1 MKSVTRGNGGQDAPA
16 GDNGAMAGMAG
27 DDAYRGGGSP
37 CAGGPAGPGQVPLRE
52 LMDDRLLDALL
63 ERSRDQAGGLRLTG
77 EGSMLGELVKA
88 VLERALEGEL
98 TAHLGYERNDRAG
111 RGGGDG
117 NYRNGSIG
125 KTVQTGVGPVGLAVP
140 RDRAG
145 TFEPLLV
152 PKRAGRVAGGLDDMI
167 ISLYAHGMSVR
178 DILHHLEQVY
188 GTQLSHETVSR
199 ITDQVLEE
207 VRAWQS
213 RPLEQVYAVVFL
225 DAIMVKVRDNQVVQ
239 NKPAYLA
246 VGIDGDGEKHV
257 LGIWLAKTAPETATA
272 GEGARF
278 WNSVMTDLRNR
289 GVRDILIACCDGLA
303 GFEDAIT
310 SAFPHTVVQRC
321 VVHLIRNALRP
332 VARRDAGEVAK
343 ELRAI
348 YTAPTAEAAFDAL
361 AAFAASPW
369 GRKYPQAARVWE
381 DAWDAFTPFLAF
393 SPAVRKLLYTT
404 NAIESLNYQLRKV
417 TKARGH
423 FPGADAVVKLRW
435 LDIINIE
442 DKRARERLA
451 RRQQTGKRSDQP
463 ARLVEGQRVTGW
475 REALNEL
482 DNAYPGRL
490 R

>member
-1 MKSVTRGNGGQDAPA
+1 VKSLNRGNGEAAAVRAGDGPAPA
-16 GDNGAMAGMAG
+16 V
-27 DDAYRGGGSP
+27 
-37 CAGGPAGPGQVPLRE
+37 AGGAAGGDAGAGRGRVPLRE

-63 ERSRDQAGGLRLTG
+63 ERSRDAAGGLRLTG
-77 EGSMLGELVKA
+77 EGSMLGELVRA
-88 VLERALEGEL
+88 VLERALEAEL
-98 TAHLGYERNDRAG
+98 TAHLGYDRGDRAG
-111 RGGGDG
+111 RPGGPP
-117 NYRNGSIG
+117 NYRNGTIA
-125 KTVQTGVGPVGLAVP
+125 KTVQTGVGPVPLAVP
-140 RDRAG
+140 RDRSG

-152 PKRAGRVAGGLDDMI
+152 PKRAGRVAGGLDDMV

-199 ITDQVLEE
+199 ITDGVLEE

-213 RPLEQVYAVVFL
+213 RPLDSVYAVMFL
-225 DAIMVKVRDNQVVQ
+225 DAIMVKVRDNHVVQ

-246 VGIDGDGEKHV
+246 VGIDADGEKHV
-257 LGIWLAKTAPETATA
+257 LGIWLAKTPPEAATA

-310 SAFPHTVVQRC
+310 GAFPATVVQRC

-332 VARRDAGEVAK
+332 VARRDAGEVAR

-348 YTAPTAEAAFDAL
+348 YTAPDAEAAFDAL

-369 GRKYPQAARVWE
+369 GKKYPQAARVWE
-381 DAWDAFTPFLAF
+381 QAWDAFIPFLAF

-423 FPGADAVVKLRW
+423 FPGDDAVVKLLW
-435 LDIINIE
+435 LAIINIE
-442 DKRARERLA
+442 DKRARERHA
-451 RRQQTGKRSDQP
+451 RRQATGKRSDQP
-463 ARLVEGQRVTGW
+463 ARLVEGQRVMGW

-482 DNAYPGRL
+482 DSAYPGRL

>member
-1 MKSVTRGNGGQDAPA
+1 MRSVNRGNAGPGAPA
-16 GDNGAMAGMAG
+16 GDSGAMPVMGRDGENVPAGGEA
-27 DDAYRGGGSP
+27 
-37 CAGGPAGPGQVPLRE
+37 AGGPDPARVPLRQ

-77 EGSMLGELVKA
+77 EGSMLGELVRA
-88 VLERALEGEL
+88 VLERALEAEL

-111 RGGGDG
+111 RGGGGAG
-117 NYRNGSIG
+117 NYRNGTIG

-145 TFEPLLV
+145 TFEPLLI
-152 PKRAGRVAGGLDDMI
+152 PKRSGRIAGGLDDMI

-207 VRAWQS
+207 VRAWQA
-213 RPLEQVYAVVFL
+213 RPLDPAWAVVFL
-225 DAIMVKVRDNQVVQ
+225 DAIMVKVRDSQVVQ

-246 VGIDGDGEKHV
+246 VGIDADGEKHV
-257 LGIWLAKTAPETATA
+257 LGIWLAKTAPEAATA

-278 WNSVMTDLRNR
+278 WGSVMADLRNR

-310 SAFPHTVVQRC
+310 SAFPATVVQRC

-343 ELRAI
+343 ELRTI

-369 GRKYPQAARVWE
+369 GKKYPQAAKVFE

-393 SPAVRKLLYTT
+393 SPPVRRLLYTT

-423 FPGADAVVKLRW
+423 FPGDDAVVKLLW
-435 LDIINIE
+435 LAIINIE
-442 DKRARERLA
+442 DKRARERAA
-451 RRQQTGKRSDQP
+451 RRQATGKRCDQP

-475 REALNEL
+475 REALGEL
-482 DNAYPGRL
+482 DIAYPGRL